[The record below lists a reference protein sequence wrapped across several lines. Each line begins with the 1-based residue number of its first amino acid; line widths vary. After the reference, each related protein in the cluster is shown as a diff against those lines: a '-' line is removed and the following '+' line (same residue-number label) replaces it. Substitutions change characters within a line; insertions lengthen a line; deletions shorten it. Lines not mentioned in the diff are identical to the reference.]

1 MPFRIPRI
9 GVSPPA
15 EAKPAGSGAKAL
27 ATGPNSS
34 RAPQLS
40 AALKQLAAATRQP
53 TPPPRP
59 VRSPVA
65 PHALNLVRGTSTS
78 PQRDALRS
86 RYFIAQRA
94 ASPEKIEALRD
105 KFGPAFEALTFQA
118 PGLCHTHVEYVAQVL
133 AGQRAVQDKPSATLR
148 NPLLGEMSNFFAGIH
163 SALNNKPLEL
173 ADVLSQG
180 IPRDVAVV
188 VIHAVAGAADA
199 DSAMVGAC
207 EQMWRAG
214 AQISAGANHSIAIL
228 DVDAQN
234 GIVHLYDP
242 DYARESE
249 AGGRMRAYCREHGIE
264 PGELSHDTI
273 EQHGWLGELVRS
285 VSAEELQRKCLPR
298 LMGVVGILR
307 KAD

>member
-1 MPFRIPRI
+1 MPLRIPPLGR
-9 GVSPPA
+9 SLPA
-15 EAKPAGSGAKAL
+15 EAKPASTGGKARGTGAN
-27 ATGPNSS
+27 PS

-40 AALKQLAAATRQP
+40 APLERLAATARQRI
-53 TPPPRP
+53 PPPRP
-59 VRSPVA
+59 VRNPVA
-65 PHALNLVRGTSTS
+65 PHALNLVRGSSTS
-78 PQRDALRS
+78 PQRDALRN

-94 ASPEKIEALRD
+94 CSPEKIEALRE

-133 AGQRAVQDKPSATLR
+133 AGQRAMQDKPSAALR
-148 NPLLGEMSNFFAGIH
+148 NPLLGEMSNFFAGIR

-214 AQISAGANHSIAIL
+214 APISAGANHSVAIL
-228 DVDAQN
+228 EVDTED

-242 DYARESE
+242 DYARES
-249 AGGRMRAYCREHGIE
+249 ASSGRMRAYCREHGIE
-264 PGELSHDTI
+264 PGQLSHETI
-273 EQHGWLGELVRS
+273 ARHGWLGELVRS

-298 LMGVVGILR
+298 LVGVVGILR